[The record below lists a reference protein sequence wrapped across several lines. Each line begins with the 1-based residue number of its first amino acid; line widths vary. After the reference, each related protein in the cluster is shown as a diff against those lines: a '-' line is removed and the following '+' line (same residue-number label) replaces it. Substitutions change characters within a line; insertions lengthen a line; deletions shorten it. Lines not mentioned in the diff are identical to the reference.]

1 MTSIPAEAVQREIAR
16 GDEARRAAAVL
27 LREGLHRDAMS
38 RAYYAA
44 LHYARALLLVKG
56 EEPRTHEGV
65 LRRFS
70 LHFVRTA
77 VLTLEEGK
85 ILGRLHKLREEA
97 DYGVDRDYAAVEV
110 AEELGAV
117 ERFQSAVLRALAEF
131 GIHLRSDP
139 EGE

>member
-1 MTSIPAEAVQREIAR
+1 
-16 GDEARRAAAVL
+16 
-27 LREGLHRDAMS
+27 MS

-70 LHFVRTA
+70 FHFVRTA

-97 DYGVDRDYAAVEV
+97 DYGMDRDYAAVDV

-117 ERFQSAVLRALAEF
+117 ERFQAAVLPVLAEF
-131 GIHLRSDP
+131 GIPSRAEP
-139 EGE
+139 QGK